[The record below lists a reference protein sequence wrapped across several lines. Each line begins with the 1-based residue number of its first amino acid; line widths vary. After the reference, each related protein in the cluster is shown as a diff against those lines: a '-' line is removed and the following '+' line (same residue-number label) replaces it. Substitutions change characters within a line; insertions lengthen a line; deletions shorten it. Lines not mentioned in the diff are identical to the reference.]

1 MTFTLNA
8 AQHIKKVG
16 NRMSFKKG
24 DKVWMISTSSAGII
38 VPSMQGTVTA
48 VSGRSQYSAPKMM
61 VKLKNGHTVIHDTED
76 DPSSLVMFRKDW
88 GC

>member
-1 MTFTLNA
+1 
-8 AQHIKKVG
+8 
-16 NRMSFKKG
+16 MSFKKG

-48 VSGRSQYSAPKMM
+48 VSGSSQYATDKMM

-76 DPSSLVMFRKDW
+76 DPSSLVIFRKDW